1 MSTAQNLKDA
11 FAGESQANRR
21 YTAFARKAES
31 EGFPQIAKLF
41 RAAADGETIHAL
53 AHFRVMGGVKSTA
66 ENLQGAMD
74 GESYEFTTMYP
85 AFIKEAD
92 TEANKAA
99 SNSFDNAFDV
109 EKVHFAM
116 YKAALEAAKA
126 GKDLPSAAIFICPVC
141 GNIEYGAAPAKCPV
155 CSTPGAKWTE
165 VK

>member
-1 MSTAQNLKDA
+1 MPTSQNLKDA

-21 YTAFARKAES
+21 YTAYARKAES
-31 EGFPQIAKLF
+31 EGFPQIAKIF

-66 ENLQGAMD
+66 ENLQASMD

-92 TEANKAA
+92 SEANRAA
-99 SNSFDNAFDV
+99 SGSFDNAFDV

-116 YKAALEAAKA
+116 YKAALEAVKA
-126 GKDLPSAAIFICPVC
+126 GKDLPTGTIYICPVC
-141 GNIEYGAAPAKCPV
+141 GNVELGAAPERCSV
-155 CSTPGAKWTE
+155 CNTPGSKWTE